1 MLLIAIS
8 IGTQE
13 HLDAVGIPS
22 HATRLAIDRLRCLV
36 QGQVSPLRSKAM
48 LSDPIVQVAQQ
59 HLEVK
64 RKLVFLQMA
73 FPAKGFGVNGIA
85 RSFALDE
92 LLV

>member
-1 MLLIAIS
+1 
-8 IGTQE
+8 
-13 HLDAVGIPS
+13 
-22 HATRLAIDRLRCLV
+22 
-36 QGQVSPLRSKAM
+36 M